1 MYTVPL
7 SISCAWE
14 QCISV
19 LLPHSVWIE
28 SQASLAVPVV
38 LTPRPA
44 TSVQLSVMCPCAS
57 WSQKCHSSIL
67 RVVEYIGVESGVLSG
82 GVAGNAIFPSMY
94 PLTQEVESCL

>member
-1 MYTVPL
+1 MLIPSMYTVLL

-14 QCISV
+14 RHISI

-44 TSVQLSVMCPCAS
+44 TSVQLSMMCPCAS
-57 WSQKCHSSIL
+57 WSWKCHLSIL
-67 RVVEYIGVESGVLSG
+67 GGVEYIGVESGVLAG
-82 GVAGNAIFPSMY
+82 GVAGNAIFLSMY
-94 PLTQEVESCL
+94 L